1 VTLATVAEV
10 MAAAAGPAALAA
22 ARAAT
27 TSRVGQSIVESS
39 SPPAD
44 ALWTP
49 AVRRATST
57 RSRSRRARAIDAEVP
72 QLLDLLA
79 VASSAGLSAPLALRR
94 ASEAV
99 YGPLA
104 DELRLVFGASDLGAR
119 WRDEL
124 DAMASRTGSPDLR
137 RAVAALSRTETLGA
151 SLATSTADL
160 AASVRASRRAAT
172 TQRAR
177 TAPVKMLFPLV
188 FLILPAFLLLTVVP
202 VLLSTVRSIQ

>member
-1 VTLATVAEV
+1 MSLATIAEI
-10 MAAAAGPAALAA
+10 MAAAAGPAAVAA
-22 ARAAT
+22 GRAAT
-27 TSRVGQSIVESS
+27 APRIPTKPAPTSGTVARDDG
-39 SPPAD
+39 
-44 ALWTP
+44 
-49 AVRRATST
+49 RRQAMGA
-57 RSRSRRARAIDAEVP
+57 RARKRRKREIDAEVP

-104 DELRLVFGASDLGAR
+104 DELRQVLRASDLGAR

-124 DAMASRTGSPDLR
+124 AAMASRTGSADLR
-137 RAVAALSRTETLGA
+137 RAVAALGRTETLGA
-151 SLATSTADL
+151 SLATSTAEL
-160 AASVRASRRAAT
+160 AASVRAARRAAT

-177 TAPVKMLFPLV
+177 TAPIKMLFPLV

-202 VLLSTVRSIQ
+202 VLLSTVRSIR

>member
-1 VTLATVAEV
+1 MSLASVAELL
-10 MAAAAGPAALAA
+10 AAAAGPAAVAA
-22 ARAAT
+22 GRAAT
-27 TSRVGQSIVESS
+27 QSSLAPRLTQAPASTQRDRVMH
-39 SPPAD
+39 
-44 ALWTP
+44 TP
-49 AVRRATST
+49 TGK
-57 RSRSRRARAIDAEVP
+57 RARAKRLRAVDAEVP

-94 ASEAV
+94 AADAV

-104 DELRLVFGASDLGAR
+104 DELSQVLQASDLGAR

-124 DAMASRTGSPDLR
+124 AAMAARTGSSDLR
-137 RAVAALSRTETLGA
+137 RAVAALGRTETLGA

-160 AASVRASRRAAT
+160 AASVRAARRAAT

-177 TAPVKMLFPLV
+177 TAPIKMLFPLV

>member
-1 VTLATVAEV
+1 MTQASASTQPDNVTHIPT
-10 MAAAAGPAALAA
+10 GK
-22 ARAAT
+22 
-27 TSRVGQSIVESS
+27 
-39 SPPAD
+39 
-44 ALWTP
+44 
-49 AVRRATST
+49 
-57 RSRSRRARAIDAEVP
+57 RARARRSRAVDAEVP

-94 ASEAV
+94 AADAV

-104 DELRLVFGASDLGAR
+104 DELSQVLQASDLGAR

-124 DAMASRTGSPDLR
+124 AAMAARTGSSDLR
-137 RAVAALSRTETLGA
+137 RAVAALGRTETLGA

-160 AASVRASRRAAT
+160 AASVRAARRAAT

>member
-1 VTLATVAEV
+1 MSLATVAEL
-10 MAAAAGPAALAA
+10 MAAAAGPAAIAA
-22 ARAAT
+22 GRAAT
-27 TSRVGQSIVESS
+27 QSRVAPKAVEGSAS
-39 SPPAD
+39 TAHEGVRHG
-44 ALWTP
+44 
-49 AVRRATST
+49 AVGKRARARRS
-57 RSRSRRARAIDAEVP
+57 RAIDAEVP

-94 ASEAV
+94 ASDAV

-104 DELRLVFGASDLGAR
+104 DELSQVLQASDLGAR

-124 DAMASRTGSPDLR
+124 AAMAARTGSSDLR
-137 RAVAALSRTETLGA
+137 RAVAALARTETLGA

-160 AASVRASRRAAT
+160 AASVRAARRAAT

>member
-1 VTLATVAEV
+1 MNLATIAEL
-10 MAAAAGPAALAA
+10 MAAAAGPAAVAA
-22 ARAAT
+22 GRAAT
-27 TSRVGQSIVESS
+27 RSAIAPVTRTLTVTVRE
-39 SPPAD
+39 
-44 ALWTP
+44 P
-49 AVRRATST
+49 AVRRGSGKRA
-57 RSRSRRARAIDAEVP
+57 RAGRARAIDAEVP

-94 ASEAV
+94 AADAV

-104 DELRLVFGASDLGAR
+104 DELSQVLRASDLGAR

-124 DAMASRTGSPDLR
+124 AAMAVRTGSADLR
-137 RAVAALSRTETLGA
+137 RAVAALARTETLGA
-151 SLATSTADL
+151 SLATSTAEL
-160 AASVRASRRAAT
+160 AASVRAARRAAT

-202 VLLSTVRSIQ
+202 VLLSTVRSIR

>member
-1 VTLATVAEV
+1 MSLAAVAELL
-10 MAAAAGPAALAA
+10 AAAVGPAAVAA
-22 ARAAT
+22 GHAAT
-27 TSRVGQSIVESS
+27 RPSLNPKRAPVPTSIQRDNV
-39 SPPAD
+39 
-44 ALWTP
+44 
-49 AVRRATST
+49 VRAPTGKRA
-57 RSRSRRARAIDAEVP
+57 RSRRSRAIDAEVP

-94 ASEAV
+94 AADAV

-104 DELRLVFGASDLGAR
+104 DELAQVLQASDLGAR

-124 DAMASRTGSPDLR
+124 AAMAARTGSSDLR
-137 RAVAALSRTETLGA
+137 RAVAALGRTETLGA

-160 AASVRASRRAAT
+160 AASVRADRRAAT

>member
-1 VTLATVAEV
+1 MTLAVVAELL
-10 MAAAAGPAALAA
+10 AGAAGPAAIAA

-27 TSRVGQSIVESS
+27 RSS
-39 SPPAD
+39 LVPGAVR
-44 ALWTP
+44 TP
-49 AVRRATST
+49 ASDQLDVVTRIPTGKRTRARRS
-57 RSRSRRARAIDAEVP
+57 RAIDAEVP

-79 VASSAGLSAPLALRR
+79 VASSAGLSASLALRR
-94 ASEAV
+94 AAEAV
-99 YGPLA
+99 HGPLA
-104 DELRLVFGASDLGAR
+104 DELSQVLRASDLGAR

-124 DAMASRTGSPDLR
+124 AAMAVRTGSSDLR
-137 RAVAALSRTETLGA
+137 RAVAALGRTETLGA

-160 AASVRASRRAAT
+160 AASVRAARRAAT